1 MYYWKICLMS
11 VACKAYFDFD
21 CKAIVKWNRK
31 LCAIIFDLALL
42 ATLLYN
48 LTFYKLAN
56 LSTRKYKFFHFQ
68 KR

>member
-42 ATLLYN
+42 ATIL
-48 LTFYKLAN
+48 
-56 LSTRKYKFFHFQ
+56 
-68 KR
+68 